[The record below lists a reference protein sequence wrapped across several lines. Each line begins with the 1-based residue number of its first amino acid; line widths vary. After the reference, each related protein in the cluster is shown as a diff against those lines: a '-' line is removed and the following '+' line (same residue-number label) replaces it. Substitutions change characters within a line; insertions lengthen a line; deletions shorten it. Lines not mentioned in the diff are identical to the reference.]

1 MIIITGEEGLEHGYA
16 DCYRTDGVFEY
27 FGEGQFGD
35 VQLHKGNRAIATH
48 SEAGKSL
55 LLFRNT
61 AEGLRFEGEMAGKPP
76 KEPTPV
82 KPDSYESVAQN
93 WIKRH
98 VKAKKLRSQK
108 EIERMDTKAL
118 LLSGPSSITQS
129 S

>member
-1 MIIITGEEGLEHGYA
+1 M
-16 DCYRTDGVFEY
+16 
-27 FGEGQFGD
+27 
-35 VQLHKGNRAIATH
+35 
-48 SEAGKSL
+48 
-55 LLFRNT
+55 
-61 AEGLRFEGEMAGKPP
+61 RFEGEMAGKPP

-118 LLSGPSSITQS
+118 LLPSPSSITQS